1 MADVVIRGLDDIL
14 KIVVERGASD
24 LHLQAGTPPMLRL
37 HKHLLP
43 IGTETLTGGG
53 IEALVFP
60 IMNDDQKAVF
70 KQHMD
75 FDFSYSVRGLARFR
89 VNVFR
94 QRGTMAVTMRR
105 IPFNIPDLD
114 SLGLPDSVK
123 ELTKLEKGFVLVT
136 GPTGHGKSTTL
147 AAIIDKINQER
158 DVHTVTV
165 EDPVEFL
172 FQHRKGIVRVLTKS
186 RANKDR
192 RDVGANGEQIINE
205 LRHAF
210 MIETRQRFKNVQPG
224 GFPEVVHFCW
234 LAVLDRQPAIARQSL
249 KHFTQR
255 GASDANQF
263 REFAFSRKNGP
274 RRETIIPD
282 AFNDVL
288 FRETRRALRLND
300 HSEISITQL

>member
-1 MADVVIRGLDDIL
+1 MLT
-14 KIVVERGASD
+14 ES
-24 LHLQAGTPPMLRL
+24 GT
-37 HKHLLP
+37 
-43 IGTETLTGGG
+43 
-53 IEALVFP
+53 
-60 IMNDDQKAVF
+60 
-70 KQHMD
+70 
-75 FDFSYSVRGLARFR
+75 
-89 VNVFR
+89 
-94 QRGTMAVTMRR
+94 
-105 IPFNIPDLD
+105 
-114 SLGLPDSVK
+114 
-123 ELTKLEKGFVLVT
+123 
-136 GPTGHGKSTTL
+136 
-147 AAIIDKINQER
+147 
-158 DVHTVTV
+158 
-165 EDPVEFL
+165 
-172 FQHRKGIVRVLTKS
+172 
-186 RANKDR
+186 NKDR

>member
-1 MADVVIRGLDDIL
+1 MPDFTGIVTVAAHRLINLIVQAFRAQLAQLMVKAQRQAAGFGIGKVVAANAGVESLHTVEDQTIHRVAGGKRQATEDVVIEGG
-14 KIVVERGASD
+14 ERVGVIF
-24 LHLQAGTPPMLRL
+24 HLVGT
-37 HKHLLP
+37 
-43 IGTETLTGGG
+43 G
-53 IEALVFP
+53 
-60 IMNDDQKAVF
+60 
-70 KQHMD
+70 
-75 FDFSYSVRGLARFR
+75 
-89 VNVFR
+89 
-94 QRGTMAVTMRR
+94 
-105 IPFNIPDLD
+105 
-114 SLGLPDSVK
+114 
-123 ELTKLEKGFVLVT
+123 
-136 GPTGHGKSTTL
+136 
-147 AAIIDKINQER
+147 
-158 DVHTVTV
+158 
-165 EDPVEFL
+165 
-172 FQHRKGIVRVLTKS
+172 QHRKRIFRMLAES
-186 RANKDR
+186 RTNKDR